1 MVVINCVLSE
11 EAVRVINVVKA
22 QKSLS
27 NQDKAL
33 DKILLEYG
41 KDKGIK

>member
-1 MVVINCVLSE
+1 MVVINCVLSK

-22 QKSLS
+22 QKSLN